1 MGGMEFSP
9 EQDRALTAVQQWL
22 KAGDRPVFRLFGYAG
37 TGKTT
42 LARHFAE
49 GVEGEVLFA
58 AFTGKAAQVLRSK
71 GARKAST
78 IHSLIYRPRG
88 EEEVEDEETGSK
100 SIAPT
105 FSLNRRSPL
114 AEAKLIVID
123 ECSMVDEPL
132 GRDLLSFGTPVL
144 VLGDPGQLP
153 PVSGGGFFTEHEPDF
168 LLEEIH
174 RQARDNP
181 IIDLAQQVREGRAIM
196 YGDYGATAKVISKTE
211 VTTDQVLAADQVL
224 VGTNRTRRRYNE
236 RLRELKGFDGPFPQA
251 GDKLVCLR
259 NDTAKGLLNGSLWTV
274 TSAARTVKSFMNL
287 LMRAEDE
294 GIERYSAKVKVLKSV
309 FEAPE
314 ADIPWQ
320 ERRRYDDFDFGYA
333 LTVHK
338 AQGSQWDEVIL
349 FDESRAFRDHAQR
362 WLYTGITRASERLTI
377 VR

>member
-1 MGGMEFSP
+1 
-9 EQDRALTAVQQWL
+9 
-22 KAGDRPVFRLFGYAG
+22 
-37 TGKTT
+37 
-42 LARHFAE
+42 
-49 GVEGEVLFA
+49 
-58 AFTGKAAQVLRSK
+58 
-71 GARKAST
+71 
-78 IHSLIYRPRG
+78 
-88 EEEVEDEETGSK
+88 
-100 SIAPT
+100 
-105 FSLNRRSPL
+105 
-114 AEAKLIVID
+114 
-123 ECSMVDEPL
+123 
-132 GRDLLSFGTPVL
+132 
-144 VLGDPGQLP
+144 
-153 PVSGGGFFTEHEPDF
+153 
-168 LLEEIH
+168 
-174 RQARDNP
+174 
-181 IIDLAQQVREGRAIM
+181 M

-287 LMRAEDE
+287 LIRAEDE